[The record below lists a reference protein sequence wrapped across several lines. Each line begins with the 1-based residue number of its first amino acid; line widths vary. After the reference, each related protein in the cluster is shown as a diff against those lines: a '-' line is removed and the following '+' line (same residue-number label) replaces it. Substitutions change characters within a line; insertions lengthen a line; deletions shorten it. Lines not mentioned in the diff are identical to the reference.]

1 MSLTAGTIEDSHI
14 QRHLLAM
21 STDAACLTRIGRVD
35 SHVVPAS
42 FFRFAGQFAE
52 KLRPGGIGNA
62 FGETMVVGHAVD
74 VQVFY
79 SNHAVVIDDLAAF
92 LVREV
97 VASEGNP
104 FMHASHN
111 FAMLATLGCVFG
123 EFAMLAL
130 RLSQRLL
137 FLAKEA
143 RVLNLCAIRES
154 RERLESDI
162 NPYLGGKF
170 RQSLRFAF
178 NRKRNIPLARRR
190 TMHRTRFEF
199 PLDGSVIDHLDR
211 THFGE
216 AHPLIMGDAKAA
228 LGKGEGVIAVHPSEP
243 RGAWFLS
250 GFAASE
256 EGFEGQ
262 INTYRNILENLRM
275 DLPQRGTS
283 LFQDRKG
290 FLLLIEREAFAF
302 LLIGCLTTFKQVV
315 IEPTALFKRLVE
327 LLHLLLAW
335 KNPILKRFTHA
346 YMVAQTGQECKREA
360 TPSLPQ
366 TRNAFHPLLGRQGLS
381 TDLRGKS
388 VA

>member
-21 STDAACLTRIGRVD
+21 PTDAACLTRIGRVD
-35 SHVVPAS
+35 SHVVSAS

-178 NRKRNIPLARRR
+178 NRK
-190 TMHRTRFEF
+190 
-199 PLDGSVIDHLDR
+199 
-211 THFGE
+211 
-216 AHPLIMGDAKAA
+216 
-228 LGKGEGVIAVHPSEP
+228 IAVHPSEP

-275 DLPQRGTS
+275 DLPQRGAS
-283 LFQDRKG
+283 LFQDWKG